1 MEEEAPS
8 VSPRKLHRIRG
19 VFFATSA
26 HLILSRMWAPC
37 YILTSLSAMAINTK
51 QIMCKSSPMVKY
63 FAWGSGKQIDKGR
76 VQKNHDDDD
85 CRDGNNVLWGVRQN

>member
-19 VFFATSA
+19 VFLLLAPTSSFPGCGHLATYLPHCLQWPSIPHKLCVNLA
-26 HLILSRMWAPC
+26 QWL
-37 YILTSLSAMAINTK
+37 NN
-51 QIMCKSSPMVKY
+51 
-63 FAWGSGKQIDKGR
+63 FAWGSSKQIDKGR

>member
-1 MEEEAPS
+1 
-8 VSPRKLHRIRG
+8 
-19 VFFATSA
+19 
-26 HLILSRMWAPC
+26 
-37 YILTSLSAMAINTK
+37 MAINTT